1 MEESQINA
9 LFQEK
14 NIEEVIEL
22 LENMQNEQEEEYS
35 MLKLA
40 QAYLINSDEKSAKK
54 ITRRIKMLF
63 PSGKY
68 FQEENELLDAI

>member
-22 LENMQNEQEEEYS
+22 LE
-35 MLKLA
+35 KR
-40 QAYLINSDEKSAKK
+40 
-54 ITRRIKMLF
+54 TGRRIFYAKVGTSIF
-63 PSGKY
+63 NQ
-68 FQEENELLDAI
+68 F